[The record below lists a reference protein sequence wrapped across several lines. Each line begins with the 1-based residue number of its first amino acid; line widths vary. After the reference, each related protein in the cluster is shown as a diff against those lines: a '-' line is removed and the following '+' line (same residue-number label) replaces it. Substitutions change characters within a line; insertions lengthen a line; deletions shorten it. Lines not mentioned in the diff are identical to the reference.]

1 MQIHSDW
8 FIEQTTRY
16 NTGAINRVR
25 IVQRCNRDC
34 IQYDC
39 RRTALR
45 NRNPHYHNRSRT
57 GSRKGKGRT
66 GDLGPTGSRRGRSH
80 HRRDRSH
87 HRRGRSHHRRGRSH
101 RRGLPRCLQRQ
112 PSRPQ
117 TPWPRPA
124 ISGRPL
130 ANLPSMAPPMTLAC
144 RPITSNDRSRQS
156 STFLLLT
163 PQVMTKTE
171 RKREKEKKNESWFII
186 QPILIGRRHWADSLS
201 HSGSERRWRRHRHLS
216 SASVNECKMKCTPSI
231 TLYCKHK
238 ADIYNTGMPTQWEF
252 QKKKWNK
259 IIK

>member
-66 GDLGPTGSRRGRSH
+66 GDLGPTGS
-80 HRRDRSH
+80 
-87 HRRGRSHHRRGRSH
+87 RRGRSHHRRGRSH

-171 RKREKEKKNESWFII
+171 RKREKEKKKWKLVHYSTDFDRPPPLSRFAESLWEWKAVA
-186 QPILIGRRHWADSLS
+186 PPP
-201 HSGSERRWRRHRHLS
+201 
-216 SASVNECKMKCTPSI
+216 PSI
-231 TLYCKHK
+231 ERVSKWMQDEMYT
-238 ADIYNTGMPTQWEF
+238 IYHFVLQT
-252 QKKKWNK
+252 
-259 IIK
+259 